1 MGGIPGSRGTPQRLR
16 CVVRSGR
23 FANCL
28 HGRRGGSRDMHR
40 PGNRIIPGLRPA
52 ARPYGATAP
61 APLAPILDGPTARW
75 HLAFAERLRGPLDV
89 AALRAALDTV
99 TAHQDALRYR
109 VSEGAGIVEPAGAVP
124 LPVEDVAGRPDVLSE
139 RLAVLA
145 GAAFDPTDRLWRL
158 RLYPLPRRAHVP
170 GVARAP

>member
-1 MGGIPGSRGTPQRLR
+1 MGGIPGSRGTAQRLR

-40 PGNRIIPGLRPA
+40 P
-52 ARPYGATAP
+52 
-61 APLAPILDGPTARW
+61 
-75 HLAFAERLRGPLDV
+75 
-89 AALRAALDTV
+89 
-99 TAHQDALRYR
+99 
-109 VSEGAGIVEPAGAVP
+109 
-124 LPVEDVAGRPDVLSE
+124 DVLSE

-158 RLYPLPRRAHVP
+158 GLYRLAVDEHVLAFAGHRAVFD
-170 GVARAP
+170 ARAQALLYADLAAAYGGARAGRPAELPPLRVVFA